1 MRYCVSI
8 DWLSLFCRC
17 SRGGWCECDNYNGE
31 IGTALP
37 YKYEVQ
43 TYGTRHYRHLV
54 KVSYLEEEI
63 CEVQYDSYSAKVMP
77 LDSVIVKFHNRL
89 LYSREL
95 WSIVEKFLSDHC
107 LTVQNISRIDLCAD
121 FNAFRKYDCVQF
133 IADFLSSKLRHKGR
147 GLGGA
152 YFNHYTKKI
161 GRFSVGKL
169 DYTGL
174 SFGSR
179 SSDARV
185 YMYNKTLELN
195 VEKDKPY
202 IKDFWRCAGLD
213 TTRDVWRLEVS
224 LKSGA
229 MKFKDKKTKAAI
241 SCDLG
246 TFENDADML
255 RIFHTYRHKL
265 FSFVLNRAGITN
277 ISREP
282 VIELFDNSPYYDRQ
296 VIRNVTGSTRTERIL
311 IKQLWQMSKKYRALD
326 DDVTESTA
334 KGLAVDLARGADLV
348 RWFEYKR
355 VRWTKPERK

>member
-1 MRYCVSI
+1 MKYCVSI

-17 SRGGWCECDNYNGE
+17 SRGGWAECDRYTGE
-31 IGTALP
+31 IGGALP

-43 TYGTRHYRHLV
+43 TYGTRHYKHLV
-54 KVSYLEEEI
+54 KVSYLSEEI
-63 CEVQYDSYSAKVMP
+63 CEVQYESCSPNVMP
-77 LDSVIVKFHNRL
+77 EDSVIVKFHNRL
-89 LYSREL
+89 LYSNDL
-95 WSIVEKFLSDHC
+95 WNIVDKFLADHE
-107 LTVQNISRIDLCAD
+107 LTVQNISRIDICAD
-121 FNAFRKYDCVQF
+121 FNEFRKYNCVQF

-152 YFNHYTKKI
+152 YFNHYSKRV
-161 GRFSVGKL
+161 GGFSVSRL

-185 YMYNKTLELN
+185 YMYNKTLELK

-202 IKDFWRCAGLD
+202 IRDFWLRAGLD
-213 TTRDVWRLEVS
+213 VKSDVWRLEVS

-229 MKFKDKKTKAAI
+229 MKFKDKKSKSEI
-241 SCDLG
+241 SCNLG
-246 TFENDADML
+246 TFENDADMMK
-255 RIFHTYRHKL
+255 IFHTYRVKL

-277 ISREP
+277 ITREP
-282 VIELFDNSPYYDRQ
+282 VIQLFDNSPYYDRQ

-311 IKQLWQMSKKYRALD
+311 IKQLWQMSQKYRALD

-355 VRWTKPERK
+355 VRWQKPERK

>member
-17 SRGGWCECDNYNGE
+17 SRGGWCECDSYSGE

-37 YKYEVQ
+37 YKYDVQ
-43 TYGTRHYRHLV
+43 SYGTRHYKHLV
-54 KVSYLEEEI
+54 KVSYLSEEI
-63 CEVQYDSYSAKVMP
+63 CEVQYESCSPNVMP
-77 LDSVIVKFHNRL
+77 VDSVIVKFHNRL

-95 WSIVEKFLSDHC
+95 WSIVEKFLHDHA
-107 LTVQNISRIDLCAD
+107 LVVQNISRIDLCAD

-152 YFNHYTKKI
+152 YFNHYSKRV
-161 GRFSVGKL
+161 GGFSVSRL

-179 SSDARV
+179 TSDARV
-185 YMYNKTLELN
+185 YMYNKSLELR

-202 IKDFWRCAGLD
+202 IRDLWLAAGLD
-213 TTRDVWRLEVS
+213 TTHDVWRLEVS

-229 MKFKDKKTKAAI
+229 MKFKDKKSGEQIECNLA
-241 SCDLG
+241 
-246 TFENDADML
+246 TFEESADMVK
-255 RIFHTYRHKL
+255 IFHTYERKL

-282 VIELFDNSPYYDRQ
+282 VLQLFDTYPYYDRQ
-296 VIRNVTGSTRTERIL
+296 VIREVTGSTRTERIL